1 MRAALYTRSASVP
14 QQSAEICDPFTAC
27 RTFADSEGIEIVAA
41 FEDAGLSGSSSVDRP
56 GFLNLMQAARSG
68 TFDVVICEGLDRLS
82 RSQAGIIDIFESL
95 RALDVSVITL
105 ADGRVDG
112 MQICEKRTSAPP
124 CLKAMLSKTIHEHQ
138 SVELSPPEPEPEAA

>member
-1 MRAALYTRSASVP
+1 M
-14 QQSAEICDPFTAC
+14 
-27 RTFADSEGIEIVAA
+27 
-41 FEDAGLSGSSSVDRP
+41 
-56 GFLNLMQAARSG
+56 
-68 TFDVVICEGLDRLS
+68 ICEVLDRLS

-112 MQICEKRTSAPP
+112 MQIYEKRTSDTP
-124 CLKAMLSKTIHEHQ
+124 CLKAMLSKTMHEHQ